1 MKLIK
6 KITLSG
12 DLEIL
17 TGLHIGGTNASMNIG
32 EVDLS
37 VIKSPQDG
45 KPIIPGS
52 SLKGKLRSLLAKL
65 EGSQNVDE
73 DPQYIKEV
81 FGGEDK
87 DDKGKVTKAYTT
99 RLIVRDS
106 FLSNSDQIL
115 DWKKDGDY
123 TEIKTENT
131 IDRSSGTAKHPRQLE
146 RVPKGAKFKYDMILD
161 VYDEDERDYLED
173 IKKAMRL
180 LEDDYLGGNGSRGYG
195 KISFHLKTMSITE
208 KLVENYGNNASN

>member
-6 KITLSG
+6 KIVLSG
-12 DLEIL
+12 ELEVL
-17 TGLHIGGTNASMNIG
+17 TGLHIGGASTSMNIG

-65 EGSQNVDE
+65 EGSPKDE
-73 DPQYIKEV
+73 KDSPYIKEI

-87 DDKGKVTKAYTT
+87 DANGKVTKSYIT

-106 FLSNSDQIL
+106 FLINSEDIL
-115 DWKKDGDY
+115 IWKKDGDY
-123 TEIKTENT
+123 TEIKVENT
-131 IDRSSGTAKHPRQLE
+131 IDRCSGTAKHPRQLE

-161 VYDEDERDYLED
+161 VYDEDERVYLED
-173 IKKAMRL
+173 IKKAMEL
-180 LEDDYLGGNGSRGYG
+180 LEDDYLGGSGSRGYG
-195 KISFHLKTMSITE
+195 KISFRSLIIEE
-208 KLVENYGNNASN
+208 KPVENYGYNASN